1 MFSPSGMTLA
11 EKYEAG
17 VLSLGSMFLAGMR
30 SLPNQWS
37 FAEESAVKH
46 GTIVDRKKLESFNQL
61 AHCRNEAK
69 GTQGG
74 P

>member
-1 MFSPSGMTLA
+1 MTLA

-37 FAEESAVKH
+37 FAEESAAKH
-46 GTIVDRKKLESFNQL
+46 GTGEF
-61 AHCRNEAK
+61 
-69 GTQGG
+69 
-74 P
+74 